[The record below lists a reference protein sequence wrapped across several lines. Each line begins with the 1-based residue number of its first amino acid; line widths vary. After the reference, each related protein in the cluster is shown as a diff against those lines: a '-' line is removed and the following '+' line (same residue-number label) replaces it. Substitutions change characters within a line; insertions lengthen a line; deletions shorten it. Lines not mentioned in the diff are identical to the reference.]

1 LCEGQL
7 SWFDNEKAENTL
19 VLQSHIKQD
28 EITKQVANSFD
39 YEFDGTIIEEIVVPD
54 FPSQFQ
60 IGLIV
65 GSSGSG
71 KTTILH
77 ESFGTEEK
85 IVWDSEKCIASHFK
99 DINDASNRLGA
110 VGLNSIPSWLK
121 PYRVLSNG
129 EKFRADM
136 ARRLKN
142 NAVIDEFTS
151 VVNREVAASCSMSI
165 EKYIRRNNL
174 HNIVFCS
181 CHLDIIE
188 YLKPDWVYNTDTHE
202 FYNGR
207 YLQRPEIEIKV
218 SRCGKDAW
226 DMFKRYHYLSGS
238 LNKAAVCYVGT
249 YHDIP
254 VCFGAILP
262 LPSGTMKHAFR
273 EHRIVVLPDYQG
285 MGIGNKFSEMLGEA
299 YRRAGCRYFCKTA
312 NPRMGQHRDNSPLW
326 KTTSKNHVLRPD
338 YIKQQDHDYHNMLH
352 NALVHVNRDCFSHEY
367 IGDGKQY
374 EFSYGSKNK
383 N

>member
-1 LCEGQL
+1 M
-7 SWFDNEKAENTL
+7 
-19 VLQSHIKQD
+19 
-28 EITKQVANSFD
+28 
-39 YEFDGTIIEEIVVPD
+39 
-54 FPSQFQ
+54 
-60 IGLIV
+60 IV

-77 ESFGTEEK
+77 EAFGTEEK
-85 IVWDSEKCIASHFK
+85 IAWDNEKSIASHFK

-151 VVNREVAASCSMSI
+151 VVNREVAVSCSMSI

-218 SRCGKDAW
+218 S
-226 DMFKRYHYLSGS
+226 
-238 LNKAAVCYVGT
+238 
-249 YHDIP
+249 
-254 VCFGAILP
+254 
-262 LPSGTMKHAFR
+262 
-273 EHRIVVLPDYQG
+273 
-285 MGIGNKFSEMLGEA
+285 
-299 YRRAGCRYFCKTA
+299 
-312 NPRMGQHRDNSPLW
+312 
-326 KTTSKNHVLRPD
+326 
-338 YIKQQDHDYHNMLH
+338 
-352 NALVHVNRDCFSHEY
+352 
-367 IGDGKQY
+367 
-374 EFSYGSKNK
+374 YGSVVITGKNLMLMEISCDQLVV
-383 N
+383 NGTIDSLQLFGR